1 MAAAQT
7 QQVNSQQANMM
18 ARNAILASAKDMW
31 LPIYNT
37 LPVGAIPGQVINVP
51 LRNVGLIKRLLIEI
65 TGTVNL
71 IDSGAGGASTMN
83 LTEFGFANLLSNVQ
97 LTDLNNQQRINT
109 TGWHLHFL
117 ASARRQAAF
126 GAAYYS
132 SDMRINSA
140 ANGVLAVLAVG
151 ADGLGTSVTGQGAA
165 FGVNHGDVRV
175 LSAAAPGTTRP
186 FRFFY
191 EIPVAYGDYDLRG
204 AIYANV
210 VNATMNLQFTFNP
223 TPFTNGPLAP
233 AGGSVDTTN
242 AIYAVTR
249 AGTWVSNTLAVTGL
263 TVYQNFLDQ
272 LPMTQ
277 NGPVLPLMDL
287 SHAYMLQMT
296 AFGGLTAGQDYPL
309 PYANFRQFLSTT
321 IVIDDSTATTFLSGI
336 GGIPGTNVNFFA
348 LETANFTNLFRVDP
362 FTAKLWEREI
372 INNELPRGAY
382 YFDSRRQPV
391 ITTQQGNTQLIVNLN
406 AAGAT
411 SQILAGWEMLA
422 LIGQVTQ
429 AGSLPG

>member
-1 MAAAQT
+1 MAAPQ

-18 ARNAILASAKDMW
+18 ARNAILAAAKDMW
-31 LPIYNT
+31 LPIYTT
-37 LPVGAIPGQVINVP
+37 LPVGAIAGQVINVP
-51 LRNVGLIKRLLIEI
+51 VRNVGLIKRFVIEI
-65 TGTVNL
+65 TGHVNL
-71 IDSGAGGASTMN
+71 IDSGAAGTSTMT
-83 LTEFGFANLLSNVQ
+83 LTEFGLANLLSNIQ

-109 TGWHLHFL
+109 SGWHLHFL

-126 GAAYYS
+126 GAAFYS
-132 SDMRINSA
+132 SDVRISGA
-140 ANGVLAVLAVG
+140 AAATVMVDEWGRL
-151 ADGLGTSVTGQGAA
+151 TTQTGQGPH
-165 FGVNHGDVRV
+165 FDVNDAPNAVASV
-175 LSAAAPGTTRP
+175 AAAVTTNT

-191 EIPVAYGDYDLRG
+191 EVPVAYGDYDLRG

-210 VNATMNLQFTFNP
+210 VNATMNLQMTFNP
-223 TPFTNGPLAP
+223 AAFTNGPLAP
-233 AGGSVDTTN
+233 AVGSADTTN
-242 AIYAVTR
+242 AVYAVTR
-249 AGTWVSNTLAVTGL
+249 GVTWVSNTITIDAF

-277 NGPVLPLMDL
+277 NGPVLPLLDL
-287 SHAYMLQMT
+287 SHAYMLQLT
-296 AFGGLTAGQDYPL
+296 AFSGMTAGQDFPL

-336 GGIPGTNVNFFA
+336 GGIAGSNVNFFA
-348 LETANFTNLFRVDP
+348 LETANFTNLFRVDA
-362 FTAKLWEREI
+362 FMAKLWEREI
-372 INNELPRGAY
+372 MNTELPRGTY

-411 SQILAGWEMLA
+411 SSILAAWEMLA

-429 AGSLPG
+429 AGSLPA